1 LLEELT
7 TPLGR
12 SGFFCLPIFADEL
25 AQAAGTSLGADVA
38 QAVDMASAL
47 GARAVSLA
55 GMIPAHTGYGYE
67 VMRALGPDAP
77 PVTTGH
83 ATTAVSVVKTTML
96 ALAEAHTHLEQRTL
110 TVLGL
115 GSIGSSSLRLLLA
128 LDVGVP
134 KRLLLCDVASRA
146 QHLSQLT
153 EELQAQGYPAEFVV
167 CGPDGRVPAPAYR
180 ADLIIAAISADQSVL
195 EIDRLQPG
203 TTVVD
208 DSFPHC
214 FDTHEAIRR
223 MADHRD
229 VVVVGGGLLT
239 AGPSHQ
245 RPADDPVLQPYA
257 KHLTRLRIS
266 DTIPSCQ
273 LEALVQVACPDLPPV
288 RGLVDAT
295 LALAYWEA
303 LADLGVQPA
312 PLHLLQQ
319 MVTADF
325 R

>member
-1 LLEELT
+1 
-7 TPLGR
+7 
-12 SGFFCLPIFADEL
+12 
-25 AQAAGTSLGADVA
+25 
-38 QAVDMASAL
+38 
-47 GARAVSLA
+47 
-55 GMIPAHTGYGYE
+55 
-67 VMRALGPDAP
+67 
-77 PVTTGH
+77 
-83 ATTAVSVVKTTML
+83 
-96 ALAEAHTHLEQRTL
+96 
-110 TVLGL
+110 
-115 GSIGSSSLRLLLA
+115 
-128 LDVGVP
+128 
-134 KRLLLCDVASRA
+134 
-146 QHLSQLT
+146 
-153 EELQAQGYPAEFVV
+153 
-167 CGPDGRVPAPAYR
+167 
-180 ADLIIAAISADQSVL
+180 
-195 EIDRLQPG
+195 
-203 TTVVD
+203 
-208 DSFPHC
+208 
-214 FDTHEAIRR
+214 

-257 KHLTRLRIS
+257 KHLTALRIS